1 MYLIHNYIY
10 IIDEML
16 YIQDK
21 LHDFYSGPCAAL
33 PVEDIEYIQAD
44 IPF

>member
-21 LHDFYSGPCAAL
+21 LHDFYSGSF
-33 PVEDIEYIQAD
+33 VI
-44 IPF
+44 